1 MSKKHSLKKTCG
13 AILGL
18 YVLLAV
24 LFVVLAQDYIR
35 YTPEETTAVGETT
48 EKDLGELTDGM
59 SVMQV
64 LDQELRYVSRVEAYF
79 LTYGRENKGTVR
91 MEAVD
96 TGNDEV
102 LDTKE
107 ITAKE
112 LGNGAWQNF
121 EFQNKID
128 TSKLQG
134 KLGIRF
140 VFEGSEDSSAVTM
153 TTEATQDDTQELLVN
168 GEVRPG
174 QVLCIRIGQ
183 FTDSDNT
190 AWYYVI
196 LAAGFAILAVFCG
209 WNLMQEKK
217 GRITF
222 FVKAELMLER
232 YEFLIQQLV
241 SRDFKTKY
249 KRSVLGVFWSFLNPL
264 LTMSVQYM
272 VFSRIFRFQIPAYP
286 VYLLTGVVMFNF
298 FSEAT
303 TQAMNAITGNAS
315 LITKV
320 YVPKYIYPI
329 SKVLST
335 SINLLFS
342 LIPLFLVAWL
352 TGRGIHWAYLM
363 IPFGIICFLVFVVG
377 VSFFL
382 STAMVFFRDM
392 QFLWGVFTMLWMYA
406 TPIIYDISILEGTFL
421 YSFQKINPLYYYIT
435 FFRTIIIDGVSPA
448 PAMYVSCVLFAL
460 LALLIGGAVF
470 RKAQDQFILHI

>member
-1 MSKKHSLKKTCG
+1 
-13 AILGL
+13 
-18 YVLLAV
+18 
-24 LFVVLAQDYIR
+24 
-35 YTPEETTAVGETT
+35 
-48 EKDLGELTDGM
+48 
-59 SVMQV
+59 
-64 LDQELRYVSRVEAYF
+64 
-79 LTYGRENKGTVR
+79 
-91 MEAVD
+91 
-96 TGNDEV
+96 
-102 LDTKE
+102 
-107 ITAKE
+107 
-112 LGNGAWQNF
+112 
-121 EFQNKID
+121 
-128 TSKLQG
+128 
-134 KLGIRF
+134 
-140 VFEGSEDSSAVTM
+140 
-153 TTEATQDDTQELLVN
+153 
-168 GEVRPG
+168 
-174 QVLCIRIGQ
+174 
-183 FTDSDNT
+183 
-190 AWYYVI
+190 
-196 LAAGFAILAVFCG
+196 
-209 WNLMQEKK
+209 
-217 GRITF
+217 
-222 FVKAELMLER
+222 
-232 YEFLIQQLV
+232 
-241 SRDFKTKY
+241 
-249 KRSVLGVFWSFLNPL
+249 
-264 LTMSVQYM
+264 
-272 VFSRIFRFQIPAYP
+272 
-286 VYLLTGVVMFNF
+286 MFNF